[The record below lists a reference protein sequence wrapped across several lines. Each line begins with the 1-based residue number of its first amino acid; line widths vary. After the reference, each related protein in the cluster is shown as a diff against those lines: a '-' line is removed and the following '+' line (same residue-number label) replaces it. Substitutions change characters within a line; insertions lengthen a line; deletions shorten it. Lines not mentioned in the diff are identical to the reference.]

1 MLMEDES
8 LGDTTAVIS
17 KATPDVD
24 ATRSGLHV
32 RITAH
37 NHAKLAMMVR
47 ETGRCRWDIIE
58 RLIDMA
64 KVGEYSE

>member
-1 MLMEDES
+1 MEDES

-37 NHAKLAMMVR
+37 PHDKLAMMVR
-47 ETGRCRWDIIE
+47 AWSEIIDE
-58 RLIDMA
+58 D
-64 KVGEYSE
+64 